1 VVQAPEPYAAGLGG
15 PAVADDGTRYAVG
28 GALGPSGNTDVGS
41 TPPTYRV
48 TMPAQDVR
56 VVRQPLAERPG
67 APQGLRIA
75 YVGAGVVACLALLW
89 VSWGVLMPF
98 VFAGALAYLLAPLVA
113 WFEAH
118 GLNRVAGVLLAYAL
132 VAIGMA
138 GLVLYLLP
146 MAVQQSLHLAHVL
159 PGLVTQLQLTWDR
172 LLARFHEAP
181 IPPAIR
187 QALNQFAVNLEQKLV
202 GQVRG
207 AVAGVFGLVPGLIAV
222 AVSPVLAFYLL
233 KDLPQITRRFW
244 ALVPLDW
251 HPAAFKLGRDL
262 DRTLAG
268 FVRGQLLVALLVGS
282 LATLLTSAIGL
293 PYALLIGLVAGL
305 TDIIPYVG
313 PIAGA
318 LPAVLLGF
326 ARSPWVGLYAIVG
339 FIVIHQVEG
348 MVLAPK
354 VVGDAVG
361 LHPLVV
367 VLAIL
372 VGGELGGVGG
382 MLLAVPAA
390 GTARVVA
397 QHLYRRLAQAGERP
411 ASFKLRSD

>member
-1 VVQAPEPYAAGLGG
+1 M
-15 PAVADDGTRYAVG
+15 ADDRALHAVG
-28 GALGPSGNTDVGS
+28 RALGSAGDTDLGS
-41 TPPTYRV
+41 TAATYRL
-48 TMPAQDVR
+48 TMPAKDAR
-56 VVRQPLAERPG
+56 AIRQPFAERPG
-67 APQGLRIA
+67 APHGLRIA
-75 YVGAGVVACLALLW
+75 YVAVGVLAFAALLW
-89 VSWGVLMPF
+89 ISWGVLMPF

-118 GLNRVAGVLLAYAL
+118 GLSRVAGVLLAYAL
-132 VAIGMA
+132 TAIGVA

-159 PGLVTQLQLTWDR
+159 PGFVALVQTTWDR

-187 QALNQFAVNLEQKLV
+187 QALNQFAVNLERRLV
-202 GQVRG
+202 GDIRG

-222 AVSPVLAFYLL
+222 AVSPILAFYLL

-282 LATLLTSAIGL
+282 LSTLLTTLLGL

-313 PIAGA
+313 PVAGA

-326 ARSPWVGLYAIVG
+326 VRSPWTGLYAILG
-339 FIVIHQVEG
+339 FILIHQVEG

-372 VGGELGGVGG
+372 VGGELGGMGG

-390 GTARVVA
+390 GAARVLA
-397 QHLYRRLAQAGERP
+397 QHLYRRLAQAAERP
-411 ASFKLRSD
+411 ASFRLRSD

>member
-1 VVQAPEPYAAGLGG
+1 MAHDGALDPLG
-15 PAVADDGTRYAVG
+15 RAVG
-28 GALGPSGNTDVGS
+28 APRDAVLESTAATD
-41 TPPTYRV
+41 RL
-48 TMPAQDVR
+48 TMPPKGVR
-56 VVRQPLAERPG
+56 TVRQPFAERPG
-67 APQGLRIA
+67 APRALRIA
-75 YVGAGVVACLALLW
+75 YVAAAALAGAGLLW

-98 VFAGALAYLLAPLVA
+98 VFAGVLAYLLAPVVA
-113 WFEAH
+113 WFESH

-132 VAIGMA
+132 TAIGVA
-138 GLVLYLLP
+138 ALVLYLLP
-146 MAVQQSLHLAHVL
+146 MAVQQSLNLAHVL
-159 PGLVTQLQLTWDR
+159 PGFVTLAQTTWDR
-172 LLARFHEAP
+172 LLATFHEAP

-187 QALNQFAVNLEQKLV
+187 QALNQFAVNAERRLV
-202 GQVRG
+202 GEIREAVG
-207 AVAGVFGLVPGLIAV
+207 AVFGLVPGLIAV
-222 AVSPVLAFYLL
+222 AVSPILAFYLL
-233 KDLPQITRRFW
+233 KDLPQITRQFW

-268 FVRGQLLVALLVGS
+268 FIRGQLLVALLVGS
-282 LATLLTSAIGL
+282 LSTILTMLLGL
-293 PYALLIGLVAGL
+293 PYALLIGMVAGL

-326 ARSPWVGLYAIVG
+326 VRSPWTGLYAILG
-339 FIVIHQVEG
+339 FILIHQIEG

-372 VGGELGGVGG
+372 VGGELGGMGG

-390 GTARVVA
+390 GVARVLA
-397 QHLYRRLAQAGERP
+397 QHLYRRLAQAGARP
-411 ASFKLRSD
+411 AGFRIRSD